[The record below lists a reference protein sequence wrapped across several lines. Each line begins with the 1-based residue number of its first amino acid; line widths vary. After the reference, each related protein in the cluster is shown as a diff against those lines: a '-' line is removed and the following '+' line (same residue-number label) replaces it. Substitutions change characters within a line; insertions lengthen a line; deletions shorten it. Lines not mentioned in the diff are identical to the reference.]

1 MGEWGEIYV
10 RERGTRGEMGERK
23 SVGREMEE
31 RGEGVERDGREG
43 RGSGERWKRRE
54 WREMGERGEG
64 VERDGREGRG
74 SGERCCVLRYC
85 VKFK

>member
-1 MGEWGEIYV
+1 MGEWGEIYTRG

-43 RGSGERWKRRE
+43 RGSGER
-54 WREMGERGEG
+54 
-64 VERDGREGRG
+64 
-74 SGERCCVLRYC
+74 CCVLGYC